1 MMKRVLA
8 VLALFGYFAAA
19 GGLLAL
25 VGVFRA
31 EGGEGPAQPIAFS
44 HAIHAGDMALD
55 CTHCHQYVEISR
67 HPGLPSVA
75 TCMECHEFAATD
87 RPEIQKL
94 TGYWQEGREVEWIK
108 VYDLPW
114 HVYFSHKRHVKADVD
129 CANCHPDIFNIEK
142 KTTKSFAMKYILD
155 KKFCGVC
162 HLKVAFPLDDCKG
175 CHPAMSR
182 DKK

>member
-129 CANCHPDIFNIEK
+129 CANCHGDVTVQMPIRQVRSLK
-142 KTTKSFAMKYILD
+142 MGWCVS
-155 KKFCGVC
+155 C
-162 HLKVAFPLDDCKG
+162 HRENAAPTDCWT
-175 CHPAMSR
+175 CH
-182 DKK
+182 K